1 MDKSKKNVVENVMV
15 LSTGGTSTATDSLG
29 RYQIIIGPKDSLR
42 FEYLNKPTQYF
53 TLKDMADPEQFD
65 VSIHVTVPSKYSV
78 LREVIV
84 YSKSYK
90 QDSIENRE
98 TYADVFDY
106 QKPGF
111 ATNIGPGGTVGA
123 DVNELINIF
132 RFRRNK
138 NLKSFRQRLEVQEQ
152 ERYIN
157 YRFNQITV
165 GRITGLSGSA
175 LDTFIVW
182 YRPTYDFVAGSSEI
196 LFTQYVLEASYQYRK
211 IMPFSSTALKPEE

>member
-1 MDKSKKNVVENVMV
+1 
-15 LSTGGTSTATDSLG
+15 
-29 RYQIIIGPKDSLR
+29 
-42 FEYLNKPTQYF
+42 
-53 TLKDMADPEQFD
+53 MADPEQFD

-211 IMPFSSTALKPEE
+211 IMPFSLSLIHI